1 MTDLNFQQKLESW
14 YKVEEQT
21 WSSVK
26 EISPGIWCYSDVI
39 KPKMKVVESI
49 ENFLKNSNQHQWS
62 EALVGH
68 GVSMPDYRDCYD
80 FKYKTDMS
88 ISFNKKD
95 SEFIQLDT
103 MYKETKYA
111 QLQAIKHY
119 CLMYNISELK
129 YWEATNF
136 VKYGDNQ
143 HFEYHSDHGF
153 SYNCTLSMVSYPN
166 DDYDGGE
173 LEFKIQDIKIK
184 PKAGDTYLFPSNYMY
199 PHRSCPVKSGTKYSM
214 VTMLDYS
221 QYFHTPEFYQNVAK
235 ENTQ

>member
-1 MTDLNFQQKLESW
+1 MNDLNYQKELKNW
-14 YKVEEQT
+14 HTIEEQT
-21 WSSVK
+21 WVSAE
-26 EISPGIWCYSDVI
+26 EICSGVWRYSEVI
-39 KPKMKVVESI
+39 KPEMKVIESI
-49 ENFLKNSNQHQWS
+49 ETFLKSSNQHQWA

-68 GVSMPDYRDCYD
+68 GIKMPNYRDCYD

-88 ISFNKKD
+88 IPFDKKSNEFVELDIMYNK
-95 SEFIQLDT
+95 
-103 MYKETKYA
+103 TKHS

-136 VKYGDNQ
+136 VKYENNQ

-166 DDYDGGE
+166 DNYEGGE
-173 LEFKIQDIKIK
+173 LEFKIQGIKIK

-199 PHRSCPVKSGTKYSM
+199 PHRSCPVTKGVKYSM

-221 QYFHTPEFYQNVAK
+221 QYFHTPSFYQDVAK
-235 ENTQ
+235 ENAQ